1 MNEITQI
8 IAEMLPIASK
18 FHGSDFEEILDKTFG
33 PVYNELETMV
43 EELYN
48 SYFINLANGKDLD
61 RLGKLYNVIRG
72 DGEEDDDYRDRII
85 FQADQFCNRSNLED
99 VGCDVVEKPSG
110 EYSLEDT
117 LLSRNIVEDPSIIII
132 CPNENVKDTVSRN
145 YLYKNVEIIVEE

>member
-8 IAEMLPIASK
+8 IAEMLPVASK

-33 PVYNELETMV
+33 PAYNELETMV

-72 DGEEDDDYRDRII
+72 DDEEDDDYRDRII

-99 VGCDVVEKPSG
+99 VYLIATESKIALSIKISLVVSSTSVFSPPITPAIHTGFVPSVITISFG
-110 EYSLEDT
+110 ISSL
-117 LLSRNIVEDPSIIII
+117 V
-132 CPNENVKDTVSRN
+132 
-145 YLYKNVEIIVEE
+145 